1 MFIKLAVNRTHKG
14 KERELYSAAD
24 IYIKLQKFIIVD
36 SILTN
41 SVNMR
46 NKKGRNESEKYS
58 NK

>member
-24 IYIKLQKFIIVD
+24 IYIKLQKFVIVD

-41 SVNMR
+41 VNMR
-46 NKKGRNESEKYS
+46 NKKGRNKSEKYS